1 MAIISYEELEQQV
14 ENEVVEE
21 TPVMDPEAAGEVA
34 EKAEGELEAIQSLDD
49 SIEAQ
54 DELIEA
60 ADEKMAE
67 GELQPEELSEVQN
80 TLVDNMVANEHYL
93 QVICGASTK
102 KLAETFKLGLSF
114 EDIQS
119 NPVGAMRAYND
130 KLKAIR
136 SNISQEHIAEIQS
149 KLYKANLALSAFACE
164 DFDMEELP
172 EE

>member
-14 ENEVVEE
+14 ENEVVGE
-21 TPVMDPEAAGEVA
+21 TPVMDPEAASEVA
-34 EKAEGELEAIQSLDD
+34 EKAEGELEAINNLDD

-54 DELIEA
+54 DEMIESA
-60 ADEKMAE
+60 SSKMEE

-102 KLAETFKLGLSF
+102 KLAQTFNLGLSF

-119 NPVGAMRAYND
+119 NPVGAMKSYNE

-136 SNISQEHIAEIQS
+136 SSISQEHITEIQS